1 MPRKA
6 KHKPL
11 TDLQLVILSTAAGRE
26 DRSPLPWPKSL
37 KSSEI
42 ATRDA
47 AVTALIK
54 RGLLKEVHAPSK
66 SSTWRRDNAGN
77 AKALLLTE
85 DGLAALAP
93 TPAETKP
100 ATEKTSTKT
109 KRNGTKAETIVGLL
123 RSPAGASIAEL
134 MSATGWQAHS
144 IRGFLSGTVAKRLGH
159 TVHSAK
165 AEGGERR
172 YHVEA

>member
-6 KHKPL
+6 NHKPIS
-11 TDLQLVILSTAAGRE
+11 DLQLVILSTAAGRE
-26 DRSPLPWPKSL
+26 DRSPLPWPKAL
-37 KSSEI
+37 KSSET

-47 AVTALIK
+47 AVKALMK
-54 RGLLKEVHAPSK
+54 RGLLNEVLAPSR
-66 SSTWRRDNAGN
+66 SSTWRRDGAGN
-77 AKALLLTE
+77 AKAIQITE
-85 DGLAALAP
+85 EGLAALPP
-93 TPAETKP
+93 TPVAAEP
-100 ATEKTSTKT
+100 SAEKTSAKT
-109 KRNGTKAETIVGLL
+109 KQNGTKAETIVALL
-123 RSPAGASIAEL
+123 RSPAGTSIAEL

-159 TVHSAK
+159 TVHSAR